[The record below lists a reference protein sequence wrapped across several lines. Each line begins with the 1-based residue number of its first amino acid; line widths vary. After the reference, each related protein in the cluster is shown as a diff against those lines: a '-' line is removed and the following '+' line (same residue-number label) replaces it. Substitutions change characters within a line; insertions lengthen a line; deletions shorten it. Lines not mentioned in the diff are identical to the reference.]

1 MSPTFQ
7 KLKNHTRTSLFKSG
21 DKNKA
26 GGCKPVMLVPATNID
41 EKATEYV
48 LTMAAPGF
56 DKEALQVNIEKNI
69 LSISASKDA
78 QDNNCIHERCE
89 YDYCRWTRVFVL
101 PEDADA
107 LMTKARYKNGELIIR
122 IPKGNTDHSQYTI
135 PVYVY

>member
-1 MSPTFQ
+1 MSLTFQ
-7 KLKNHTRTSLFKSG
+7 KSKNNTRTSLFKSG
-21 DKNKA
+21 DKNKV
-26 GGCKPVMLVPATNID
+26 GGCKPAMLVPATNID
-41 EKATEYV
+41 ERATEYV

-56 DKEALQVNIEKNI
+56 DKEALQVNIEKDI
-69 LSISASKDA
+69 ISISASKDI

-89 YDYCRWTRVFVL
+89 YDYCRWRRVFVL